1 MALLLAGLRGVD
13 EEIWKA
19 ARMDGIPTWRVYISI
34 VLPAIYPTLATVCIL
49 LLTAVVKLFDVVV
62 AMTQGGPGRAS
73 EVPAKFIMDHLFG
86 RANIGLASAGAVVLL
101 LMVLALSAPFLYL
114 RSRQTRGEGQA

>member
-1 MALLLAGLRGVD
+1 
-13 EEIWKA
+13 
-19 ARMDGIPTWRVYISI
+19 MDGISTWRVYISI

-49 LLTAVVKLFDVVV
+49 LLTGVVKLFDVVV
-62 AMTQGGPGRAS
+62 AMTQGGPGTAS

-101 LMVLALSAPFLYL
+101 LTVLSLSAPFLYL
-114 RSRQTRGEGQA
+114 RSRQTRGEGRA